1 MNKEL
6 TGTIVKIVGVVAALY
21 LFLVGIN
28 GMSSAIK
35 HMGAGVAESI
45 FRTTSNPVV
54 ALFIGIFSTVL
65 FQSSS
70 TTTSL
75 IVGMVSSGALSLA
88 GAVPMVMGANIGTT
102 VTNTIVSIGH
112 INRGN
117 EFKRAFAASTVHDFF
132 NLLSVLI
139 LFPLEMAFHGIQRS
153 SEWFATLLFGKI
165 HNIDVLQSKSPIKM
179 AVKSGAKFVEGF
191 TFDNDILYLVIS
203 VLITFMM
210 LYALVKLLRSLVLEK
225 IEAFFDQY
233 IFKTALRAVGFG
245 VLITIM
251 VQSSSI
257 TTSLVVPLAGA

>member
-6 TGTIVKIVGVVAALY
+6 TGTIVKVIGVVAALY

-88 GAVPMVMGANIGTT
+88 GAPAKDKAPLLTIPTINEVVVDELWNKTVEKIPMNKATT
-102 VTNTIVSIGH
+102 G
-112 INRGN
+112 
-117 EFKRAFAASTVHDFF
+117 
-132 NLLSVLI
+132 LLVVL
-139 LFPLEMAFHGIQRS
+139 
-153 SEWFATLLFGKI
+153 
-165 HNIDVLQSKSPIKM
+165 NIDSATPAPMCFI
-179 AVKSGAKFVEGF
+179 A
-191 TFDNDILYLVIS
+191 DDIP
-203 VLITFMM
+203 LIPTRN
-210 LYALVKLLRSLVLEK
+210 K
-225 IEAFFDQY
+225 
-233 IFKTALRAVGFG
+233 
-245 VLITIM
+245 
-251 VQSSSI
+251 
-257 TTSLVVPLAGA
+257 